1 MGIRLNMNAVN
12 FISALIFIKY
22 SVFDKQKYN
31 KILRLEK
38 YLIILNILVLI
49 ILKLLH
55 YKIEDVK

>member
-1 MGIRLNMNAVN
+1 MGLRLNMNAIN

-38 YLIILNILVLI
+38 YLIILNILVLV